1 MPQTT
6 LHSIRFPA
14 ESPAYRSA
22 RDELLQAEIDLRKQ
36 LEAVAA
42 LRRTLPLGGP
52 LKEDYVFEEAGT
64 DLGPAAPRQV
74 RLSQL
79 FRPGMDSLAL
89 YSFMFGPEMAE
100 ACPSCTSIL
109 DGLNGS
115 MPHVLQRINMAIVAK
130 SPAER
135 IRAFARERGWRNLR
149 LLSSAG
155 TTYNADYHGEKA
167 DGAQIPSLNVFVRG
181 DGRIHHFY
189 NTELLFAPSEPG
201 QDGRHVDL
209 IWPVWN
215 LFDVTPEGR
224 GTGWNPRLSYDPRPA
239 GGSSGSR

>member
-1 MPQTT
+1 MPETT

-64 DLGPAAPRQV
+64 DLDPAAPREV
-74 RLSQL
+74 RPSEL

-155 TTYNADYHGEKA
+155 TTYNAHYHGERA
-167 DGAQIPSLNVFVRG
+167 DGAQIPSLNVFVRRG
-181 DGRIHHFY
+181 GRIHHFY
-189 NTELLFAPSEPG
+189 NTELLFAPPEPG

-215 LFDVTPEGR
+215 LFDLTPEGR
-224 GTGWNPRLSYDPRPA
+224 GTGWNPRLSYDPQPA